1 MQRAE
6 MNYQQDYYYTYPPQ
20 GTSDQ
25 GNRPPMQLSEAQ
37 VLDSNTTAL
46 QHSMRLHA
54 LHPDM
59 EQRVSHESK
68 PRLSK
73 EQQDILERH
82 FQAQPKP
89 STTIKRGFAD
99 NLGVPLDKINVSY
112 RGIRCPTCY

>member
-1 MQRAE
+1 ME
-6 MNYQQDYYYTYPPQ
+6 YYYSYPTQ
-20 GTSDQ
+20 GVVDN
-25 GNRPPMQLSEAQ
+25 GNTMPMQLSEAQ
-37 VLDSNTTAL
+37 HLGVSSSSSSQSAL
-46 QHSMRLHA
+46 QLHG
-54 LHPDM
+54 LYPDM

-99 NLGVPLDKINVSY
+99 TLGVPLDKINVSPVLVVHCQE
-112 RGIRCPTCY
+112 RSILTSHA